1 MRKYLF
7 LLCLLLFT
15 VGAQAQFSGNG
26 SGTANDPYQ
35 ITDAYELSEVRND
48 LTASYKLM
56 NDIDLTEWINDNNPT
71 AGWAPIG
78 TGGTSFSGTF
88 DGNNKCIYG
97 LKIDRSSLD
106 YIGLFGNCGGTI
118 SNVMLVKPIIK
129 GRDNVG
135 LFGYNYGK
143 ISNVILVKPIIEGR
157 DNVGGLSG
165 YSLSTMI
172 ANCLVISGVVT
183 GRSYVGGVVG
193 YLGNSIT
200 GCYCNTIV
208 MGTDNVGGIVGGL
221 KGTATNNIFSGN
233 VSATG
238 QHSGGVS
245 GCYRT
250 NSTSDFVKYNYVMG
264 SMKGKESVG
273 GIIGVS
279 SKSNGYI
286 SNNVCI
292 ADEISTTSSSYIPY
306 RISQLVGTGN
316 LAWAKTRL
324 FQNGKEIVA
333 EDNKQNGTSY
343 GEKTLKR
350 STTYI
355 GIGWDFNNTWTIA
368 EGESYPYLKAQTD
381 YPTVTSCEAGS
392 KCLVKGTAPTGGKI
406 TVIAGEGIYSSTIL
420 DNSWEVSLGAMKE
433 GEVIQVFSQMEGK
446 LPSLVVTAVVTKGGG
461 ISPDIVKGDANGDS
475 SVDTADVVAIVNHIL
490 GKSSVSFVEGNADLN
505 GDGQVSVDDAVATVQ
520 LILDKQ

>member
-1 MRKYLF
+1 MRKCLF
-7 LLCLLLFT
+7 LLCLLLFA
-15 VGAQAQFSGNG
+15 VGGVQAQFSGKG
-26 SGTANDPYQ
+26 AGTANDPYQ

-48 LTASYKLM
+48 LAAFYKLM

-78 TGGTSFSGTF
+78 TPTAPFTGTF

-106 YIGLFGNCGGTI
+106 NIGLFGIADRGKI
-118 SNVMLVKPIIK
+118 SNVTLVKPIIK

-135 LFGYNYGK
+135 GITGAHGVITNCVIIGGSITGY
-143 ISNVILVKPIIEGR
+143 ST
-157 DNVGGLSG
+157 VGG
-165 YSLSTMI
+165 I
-172 ANCLVISGVVT
+172 AGSFN
-183 GRSYVGGVVG
+183 GG
-193 YLGNSIT
+193 SII
-200 GCYCNTIV
+200 GCYCNAIV
-208 MGTDNVGGIVGGL
+208 RGADYVGGIGGQL
-221 KGTATNNIFSGN
+221 GNGSATNNIFSGD

-238 QHSGGVS
+238 Q
-245 GCYRT
+245 R
-250 NSTSDFVKYNYVMG
+250 
-264 SMKGKESVG
+264 VG
-273 GIIGVS
+273 GIS
-279 SKSNGYI
+279 GYLFSYNSVITYNYMTGSIEGREYVGGIVGICIYTNNTI

-292 ADEISTTSSSYIPY
+292 ADEVRATSSIPY
-306 RISQLVGTGN
+306 RITRELATGN

-324 FQNGKEIVA
+324 IQNGKEIVA
-333 EDNKQNGTSY
+333 EDNEQNGTSY

-350 STTYI
+350 STTYV

-381 YPTVTSCEAGS
+381 YPTITSCEAGS

-420 DNSWEVSLGAMKE
+420 DNTWEVSLGAMKE

-490 GKSSVSFVEGNADLN
+490 GKSSVSFVENNADLN

>member
-15 VGAQAQFSGNG
+15 VGAQAQFSGKG
-26 SGTANDPYQ
+26 SGTTNDPYQ
-35 ITDAYELSEVRND
+35 VTDAYELSEVRND

-78 TGGTSFSGTF
+78 TSAVLFTGTF
-88 DGNNKCIYG
+88 EGNNKCIYG
-97 LKIDRSSLD
+97 LKINRPSLD
-106 YIGLFGNCGGTI
+106 YIGLFGYSGNG
-118 SNVMLVKPIIK
+118 
-129 GRDNVG
+129 
-135 LFGYNYGK
+135 GK
-143 ISNVILVKPIIEGR
+143 ISNTILVCPIIEGR
-157 DNVGGLSG
+157 NFVGGFCG
-165 YSLSTMI
+165 Q
-172 ANCLVISGVVT
+172 T
-183 GRSYVGGVVG
+183 GE
-193 YLGNSIT
+193 IT
-200 GCYCNTIV
+200 GCMIINGIIS
-208 MGTDNVGGIVGGL
+208 GTSQIGGIAGRSDNYQNIKECFCYAEITGGDYVGGIVGDLFG
-221 KGTATNNIFSGN
+221 GTMNCFFGGNISASG
-233 VSATG
+233 AYIGGITG
-238 QHSGGVS
+238 CV
-245 GCYRT
+245 Y
-250 NSTSDFVKYNYVMG
+250 NSISVTCNYVTG
-264 SMKGKESVG
+264 SIKGGSYVG
-273 GIIGVS
+273 GIVGIRNS
-279 SKSNGYI
+279 SYQYNTL
-286 SNNVCI
+286 NNVCI
-292 ADEISTTSSSYIPY
+292 ADAVDATSSVPY
-306 RISQLVGTGN
+306 RISEYSGANN

-324 FQNGKEIVA
+324 IQNGKEIVA
-333 EDNKQNGTSY
+333 EDNESNGTSY

-355 GIGWDFNNTWTIA
+355 GIGWDFNNTWTIV

-392 KCLVKGTAPTGGKI
+392 KCLAKGTAPTGGKI

-490 GKSSVSFVEGNADLN
+490 GKSSVSFVENNADLN

>member
-48 LTASYKLM
+48 LAAFYKLM

-78 TGGTSFSGTF
+78 TSAVPFTGTF
-88 DGNNKCIYG
+88 EGNNKCIYG
-97 LKIDRSSLD
+97 LKINRPSLD
-106 YIGLFGNCGGTI
+106 YIGLFGYSGNG
-118 SNVMLVKPIIK
+118 
-129 GRDNVG
+129 
-135 LFGYNYGK
+135 GK
-143 ISNVILVKPIIEGR
+143 ISNTILVCPIIEGH
-157 DNVGGLSG
+157 NFVGGFCGLTG
-165 YSLSTMI
+165 EITGCMI
-172 ANCLVISGVVT
+172 INGMISGT
-183 GRSYVGGVVG
+183 SQIGGIAGRSDNYQNIKECFCYAEITGVNYVGGIAG
-193 YLGNSIT
+193 DLSGGTMNCFFGGNISASGSDIGGIT
-200 GCYCNTIV
+200 GCVYNFPSVTRNYVTGSIK
-208 MGTDNVGGIVGGL
+208 GGSYVGGIVG
-221 KGTATNNIFSGN
+221 
-233 VSATG
+233 V
-238 QHSGGVS
+238 
-245 GCYRT
+245 R
-250 NSTSDFVKYNYVMG
+250 NSSYTHYTL
-264 SMKGKESVG
+264 
-273 GIIGVS
+273 
-279 SKSNGYI
+279 
-286 SNNVCI
+286 NNVCI
-292 ADEISTTSSSYIPY
+292 ADAVDATSSVPY
-306 RISQLVGTGN
+306 RISGYSGANN

-324 FQNGKEIVA
+324 IQNGKEIVA
-333 EDNKQNGTSY
+333 EDNESNGTSY

-381 YPTVTSCEAGS
+381 YPTITSCEAGS

-490 GKSSVSFVEGNADLN
+490 GRSSVSFVEGNADLN

>member
-1 MRKYLF
+1 MRKYLV

-15 VGAQAQFSGNG
+15 VGAQAQFSGKG

-35 ITDAYELSEVRND
+35 ITDAYELSEIRND
-48 LTASYKLM
+48 LAAFYRLM

-78 TGGTSFSGTF
+78 TSTAPFTGIF
-88 DGNNKCIYG
+88 DGNNQCIYG

-106 YIGLFGNCGGTI
+106 NIGLFGYVNKGKI
-118 SNVMLVKPIIK
+118 SNATLVKPIIK
-129 GRDNVG
+129 GRN
-135 LFGYNYGK
+135 
-143 ISNVILVKPIIEGR
+143 
-157 DNVGGLSG
+157 NVGGITGAQGDITNCVIIGGSITGNSTVGGIVG
-165 YSLSTMI
+165 YFNKGSIITGCYCN
-172 ANCLVISGVVT
+172 AVVT
-183 GRSYVGGVVG
+183 GGTDYVGGVVG
-193 YLGNSIT
+193 SLSYGS
-200 GCYCNTIV
+200 V
-208 MGTDNVGGIVGGL
+208 
-221 KGTATNNIFSGN
+221 TNNIFSGDI
-233 VSATG
+233 SATG
-238 QHSGGVS
+238 QRVGGISGGLS
-245 GCYRT
+245 
-250 NSTSDFVKYNYVMG
+250 NSNTVITYNYVTG
-264 SMKGKESVG
+264 SIEGREYVG
-273 GIIGVS
+273 GIVGID
-279 SKSNGYI
+279 GYSYYNKI

-292 ADEISTTSSSYIPY
+292 ADEVRATSSTPY
-306 RISQLVGTGN
+306 RISIQVDAGN

-324 FQNGKEIVA
+324 IQNGKEIVA
-333 EDNKQNGTSY
+333 EDNESNGTSY

-355 GIGWDFNNTWTIA
+355 GIGWDFNNTWTIV

-392 KCLVKGTAPTGGKI
+392 KCLAKGTAPTGGKI